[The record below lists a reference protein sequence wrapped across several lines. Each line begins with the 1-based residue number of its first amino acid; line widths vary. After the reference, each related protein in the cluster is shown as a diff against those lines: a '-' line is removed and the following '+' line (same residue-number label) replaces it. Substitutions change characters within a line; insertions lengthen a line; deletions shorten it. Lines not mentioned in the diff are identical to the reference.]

1 MSPHEWVDRINDAIA
16 DAVNTLTHI
25 APIGR
30 CAWLGRFEERV
41 RKQWR
46 PVFAGMLSPADVD
59 SLVANITQTIMG
71 RLAEIERGGTPT
83 LH

>member
-1 MSPHEWVDRINDAIA
+1 MSPSEWIDRVNDSID
-16 DAVNTLTHI
+16 DAVNTMLHI

-41 RKQWR
+41 RKQWAQ
-46 PVFAGMLSPADVD
+46 VFAGILSGEDVN
-59 SLVANITQTIMG
+59 SLVVNIAQTIQG
-71 RLAEIERGGTPT
+71 RLAEIERGGAT

>member
-1 MSPHEWVDRINDAIA
+1 MTTPSEWIDRVNDSINDAV
-16 DAVNTLTHI
+16 DTMLHI

-41 RKQWR
+41 RNQWR

-59 SLVANITQTIMG
+59 SLVANVTQTIMG
-71 RLAEIERGGTPT
+71 RLAEIERGGAT